1 VSAEASEH
9 SVEVEGRAQPYL
21 LIRRR
26 GRRRLTLSVEP
37 RRGLVVLAPPRL
49 ALRDIEAFIRL
60 EAAWWGSRLVELA
73 AWEAAHPPR
82 AFTSG
87 ERLPLLGEA
96 WTLRVSEEPGRQRP
110 RIAREARASGPG
122 SIVLILPAGLAP
134 GERRELAA
142 LSLGRWYRRLA
153 GELIAARA
161 AHWAAD
167 LRVAPTA
174 ISIRDT
180 RSRWGSCSGSG
191 RLSFSWKLA
200 MAPPAVLDYLVVH
213 ELCHLV
219 HHDHSERF
227 WALVASRLPDYE
239 RARRW
244 LRRHGQELYL

>member
-1 VSAEASEH
+1 MSAEASER
-9 SVEVEGRAQPYL
+9 SVLVSGRAQPYL

-49 ALRDIEAFIRL
+49 ALRDIEAFIVQ
-60 EAAWWGSRLVELA
+60 EAEWWGERLAELA

-82 AFTSG
+82 AFASG

-110 RIAREARASGPG
+110 RVTRAASNGGPG
-122 SIVLILPAGLAP
+122 TIVLVLPAGLAP
-134 GERRELAA
+134 AARRELAA
-142 LSLGRWYRRLA
+142 LSLERWYRRLA
-153 GELIAARA
+153 GELIAARI
-161 AHWAAD
+161 AHWGPD
-167 LRVAPTA
+167 LGVAPAA

-180 RSRWGSCSGSG
+180 RSRWGSCSGAG
-191 RLSFSWKLA
+191 RLSFNWKLT

-219 HHDHSERF
+219 HADHSERF

-244 LRRHGQELYL
+244 LRRRGRELYL

>member
-1 VSAEASEH
+1 MSAEASER
-9 SVEVEGRAQPYL
+9 SVLVEGRTQSYL
-21 LIRRR
+21 LIRRH

-37 RRGLVVLAPPRL
+37 RRGLVVSAPSRL
-49 ALRDIEAFIRL
+49 ALRDIEAFIVG

-73 AWEAAHPPR
+73 AWEAEHPPR

-87 ERLPLLGEA
+87 ERLLLLGEA

-110 RIAREARASGPG
+110 RVTREPRGAEPGAIAL
-122 SIVLILPAGLAP
+122 VLPAGLAP
-134 GERRELAA
+134 AARRELAA
-142 LSLGRWYRRLA
+142 ACLGRWYRRLA

-167 LRVAPTA
+167 LRVTPAA

-213 ELCHLV
+213 ELCHLR
-219 HHDHSERF
+219 HPDHSERF
-227 WALVASRLPDYE
+227 WALVASRLPDYD

-244 LRRHGQELYL
+244 LRRRGRELYL